1 MRHPV
6 QIALQSGVSSRKLQR
21 MSTAKQTTSKL
32 AKNWPSRV
40 FRVIRAQV
48 VEVQIPLYFQ
58 GFPCWWAQQDLNLRP
73 NDYESPALTAELR
86 ARCHVESAQKFF
98 RNKFIPILDLTS
110 PGRRRVTILPFGKA
124 SFGGSHGADA
134 PIVEQILARG
144 GLLVAMHRS
153 FGNVVQVR
161 GRGDAVGGEQLDIAV
176 RHGP

>member
-1 MRHPV
+1 MHPV

-73 NDYESPALTAELR
+73 NDYECSALTIELQAHDARVAEAIATFNSRAEKSMHSPALRL
-86 ARCHVESAQKFF
+86 K
-98 RNKFIPILDLTS
+98 P
-110 PGRRRVTILPFGKA
+110 
-124 SFGGSHGADA
+124 
-134 PIVEQILARG
+134 
-144 GLLVAMHRS
+144 
-153 FGNVVQVR
+153 
-161 GRGDAVGGEQLDIAV
+161 AV
-176 RHGP
+176 